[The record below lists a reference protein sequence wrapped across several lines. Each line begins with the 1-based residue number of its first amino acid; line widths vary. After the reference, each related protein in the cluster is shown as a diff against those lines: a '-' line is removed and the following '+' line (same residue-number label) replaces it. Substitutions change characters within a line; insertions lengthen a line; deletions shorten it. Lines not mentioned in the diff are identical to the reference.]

1 MSEPGRNLCGKVLPI
16 IAGIEGLTLTAQE
29 RELFSRLQ
37 PAGYILFSRN
47 IADYELARELTDE
60 LRAITTGP
68 DVPIIAID
76 QEGGRVV
83 RTADIFVKHPS
94 AAELAATGSSHL
106 ITQAALYNAQC
117 LYTLGVNTNFAP
129 VLDIGSPHANA
140 LPSRCWG
147 NDSQSVTTHAGVW
160 NRAHL
165 RAGIATC
172 GKHFPGMGAA
182 ECDPHYDLPLLHGTK
197 DSFLQGAGIP
207 FNALMPELPSMMIAH
222 LLIPEID
229 ETLPTSLSPALV
241 QGFLRNQ
248 LGYEG
253 VVFTDDLCMGAI
265 AGRYTPAES
274 AALAL
279 CAGCDLPLICHQVTE
294 HLEAAAETIS
304 LLPKPIL
311 SAAETRIERFRMSLH
326 TRPPMPF
333 IQWRE
338 YLSELRAFNEQVPA
352 LCGATPGS
360 PVQDY

>member
-1 MSEPGRNLCGKVLPI
+1 MLPV
-16 IAGIEGLTLTAQE
+16 IAGIEGVVLTEQE
-29 RELFSRLQ
+29 REIFSRLQ

-47 IADYELARELTDE
+47 IVDYELARELTDE
-60 LRAITTGP
+60 LRSLTTGP
-68 DVPIIAID
+68 DAPIIAID

-83 RTADIFVKHPS
+83 RTADISVQLPS

-106 ITQAALYNAQC
+106 ITQAAWYNAQC

-129 VLDIGSPHANA
+129 VLDIGSARANA

-147 NDSQSVTTHAGVW
+147 YDSQAVTTHGGVW
-160 NRAHL
+160 NRAHA

-182 ECDPHYDLPLLHGTK
+182 ECDPHFDLPVLHGTC
-197 DSFLQGAGIP
+197 DSFLMDAAIP
-207 FNALMPELPSMMIAH
+207 FHALMPELPSMMIAH

-229 ETLPTSLSPALV
+229 AALPTSLSPALV
-241 QGFLRNQ
+241 QGFLRER

-265 AGRYTPAES
+265 AKRYSPAES

-279 CAGCDLPLICHQVTE
+279 RAGCDLPLICHNACE
-294 HLEAAAETIS
+294 HLPAAAEAISQLPAQLMEAAAS
-304 LLPKPIL
+304 
-311 SAAETRIERFRMSLH
+311 RIERFRMSLH
-326 TRPPMPF
+326 TRPPMTF
-333 IQWRE
+333 LQWRE
-338 YLSELRAFNEQVPA
+338 YLADLQDFRARVPKLA
-352 LCGATPGS
+352 GPTPGS

>member
-1 MSEPGRNLCGKVLPI
+1 M
-16 IAGIEGLTLTAQE
+16 LTARE
-29 RELFSRLQ
+29 RELFTRLQ
-37 PAGYILFSRN
+37 PAGYILFTRN
-47 IADYELARELTDE
+47 IVDYELTRELTDE
-60 LRAITTGP
+60 LRALTTGP
-68 DVPIIAID
+68 DAPVIAID

-83 RTADIFVKHPS
+83 RTADIYVKLPS
-94 AAELAATGSSHL
+94 AAELAATGSSHF
-106 ITQAALYNAQC
+106 ITQAAWYNAQC

-129 VLDIGSPHANA
+129 VLDIGSAHANA

-147 NDSQSVTTHAGVW
+147 FDSQSVTTHAGVW
-160 NRAHL
+160 NRAHV

-182 ECDPHYDLPLLHGTK
+182 ECDPHFDLPVLHGTR
-197 DSFLQGAGIP
+197 DSFLQEAAIP
-207 FNALMPELPSMMIAH
+207 FHALMPELPSMMIAH

-229 ETLPTSLSPALV
+229 SELPTSLSPALV
-241 QGFLRNQ
+241 QGFLRDQ

-265 AGRYTPAES
+265 AKRYSPAES

-279 CAGCDLPLICHQVTE
+279 LAGCDLPLICHDACE
-294 HLEAAAETIS
+294 HIEAAAEAIS
-304 LLPKPIL
+304 RLPQAVL
-311 SAAETRIERFRMSLH
+311 QAVEARVERFRMGLH

-338 YLSELRAFNEQVPA
+338 YLDDLREFNAGVPA
-352 LCGATPGS
+352 LATATPGS

>member
-1 MSEPGRNLCGKVLPI
+1 MLPVV
-16 IAGIEGLTLTAQE
+16 AGIEGPVLTARE
-29 RELFSRLQ
+29 KELFSRLQ
-37 PAGYILFSRN
+37 PAGYILFTRN
-47 IADYELARELTDE
+47 IIDYELTRELTDE
-60 LRAITTGP
+60 LRALTTGP
-68 DVPIIAID
+68 DVPVIAID

-94 AAELAATGSSHL
+94 AAELAATGNSHL
-106 ITQAALYNAQC
+106 ITQAAWYNAQC

-129 VLDIGSPHANA
+129 VLDIGSARANA

-147 NDSQSVTTHAGVW
+147 DDAQAVTTHAGVW
-160 NRAHL
+160 NRAHV
-165 RAGIATC
+165 RAGMATC

-182 ECDPHYDLPLLHGTK
+182 ECDPHFDLPVLHGTC
-197 DSFLQGAGIP
+197 DSFLMDAAIP

-229 ETLPTSLSPALV
+229 AELPTSLSPALV
-241 QGFLRNQ
+241 QQFLRNR

-265 AGRYTPAES
+265 AKRYSPAES

-279 CAGCDLPLICHQVTE
+279 RAGCDLPLICHDACE
-294 HLEAAAETIS
+294 HLEAAADAIAR
-304 LLPKPIL
+304 LPQHIL
-311 SAAETRIERFRMSLH
+311 RAAEARIEHFRMGLH
-326 TRPPMPF
+326 TRLPMPF

-338 YLSELRAFNEQVPA
+338 YLADLADFNKKIPA
-352 LCGATPGS
+352 LAGATPGS

>member
-1 MSEPGRNLCGKVLPI
+1 MLPLI
-16 IAGIEGLTLTAQE
+16 VGIEGPSLTAQE

-47 IADYELARELTDE
+47 IVDYELTRELTDE
-60 LRAITTGP
+60 LRELTEGP

-83 RTADIFVKHPS
+83 RTADISVNLPS

-106 ITQAALYNAQC
+106 ITQAAWYNAQC

-129 VLDIGSPHANA
+129 VLDIGSLRANA

-147 NDSQSVTTHAGVW
+147 TDSQSVTTHAGVW
-160 NRAHL
+160 NRAHA
-165 RAGIATC
+165 RAGMATC

-182 ECDPHYDLPLLHGTK
+182 ECDPHFDLPVLHGSR
-197 DSFLQGAGIP
+197 DSFLQEAAIP
-207 FNALMPELPSMMIAH
+207 FHALMPELPSMMIAH

-229 ETLPTSLSPALV
+229 PELPTSLSPSLV
-241 QGFLRNQ
+241 QGFLRDQ

-265 AGRYTPAES
+265 TGRYTPARS

-279 CAGCDLPLICHQVTE
+279 LAGCDLPLICHRVADQ
-294 HLEAAAETIS
+294 LEAVAEAVFA
-304 LLPKPIL
+304 LPKQVL
-311 SAAETRIERFRMSLH
+311 QAASVRIERFRMGLH
-326 TRPPMPF
+326 TRSPMTF
-333 IQWRE
+333 MQWRE
-338 YLSELRAFNEQVPA
+338 YLEDLRDFCQQVPA
-352 LCGATPGS
+352 LSGVAPGS

>member
-1 MSEPGRNLCGKVLPI
+1 MLPV
-16 IAGIEGLTLTAQE
+16 IAGIEGTVLTARE
-29 RELFSRLQ
+29 RELFTRLQ
-37 PAGYILFSRN
+37 PAGYILFTRN
-47 IADYELARELTDE
+47 IVDYELTRELTDE
-60 LRAITTGP
+60 LRALTAGP
-68 DVPIIAID
+68 DVPVIAID

-83 RTADIFVKHPS
+83 RTADIDVRYPS
-94 AAELAATGSSHL
+94 AAELAATECSHL
-106 ITQAALYNAQC
+106 ITQAAWYNAQC

-129 VLDIGSPHANA
+129 VLDIGSAHANA

-147 NDSQSVTTHAGVW
+147 YDSQSVTTHGGVW

-182 ECDPHYDLPLLHGTK
+182 ECDPHFDLPVLHGSC
-197 DSFLQGAGIP
+197 DSFLMGAAIP

-229 ETLPTSLSPALV
+229 PELPTSLSPALV
-241 QGFLRNQ
+241 QQFLRDR

-265 AGRYTPAES
+265 AKRYTPAES

-279 CAGCDLPLICHQVTE
+279 RAGCDLPLICHNVCD
-294 HLEAAAETIS
+294 HLEAAAEA
-304 LLPKPIL
+304 IL
-311 SAAETRIERFRMSLH
+311 SLPQHILQAAGERIERFRMGLH

-338 YLSELRAFNEQVPA
+338 YLADLRVFNARVPA
-352 LCGATPGS
+352 LGGATPGS